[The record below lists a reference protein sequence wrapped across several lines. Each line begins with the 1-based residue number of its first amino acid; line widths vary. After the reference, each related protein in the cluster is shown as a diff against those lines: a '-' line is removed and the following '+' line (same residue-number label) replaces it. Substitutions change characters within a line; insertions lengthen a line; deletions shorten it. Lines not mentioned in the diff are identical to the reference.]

1 MNVTALREIKL
12 LKELRHPNIVR
23 LVDVFPH
30 KRNLNLVFEF
40 MDTDLE
46 AVIKDRR
53 LHLGPG
59 DVKAYLAQVLAAIE
73 CCHANW
79 VLHRDMKP
87 NNLLIAADG
96 TLKLGDFGLARI
108 FGSPE
113 RCFTHQVFA
122 RWYRS
127 PELLFGSKTYGAGV
141 DMWAIGCVM
150 GELMLRVPLFEGNS
164 DIDQLGKIFGILGT
178 PTDAQ
183 WPDMRALPDFVEYVP
198 CAPPPLRAK
207 FPSASDDALS
217 LLAGLLTYDP
227 NKRLTATQARA
238 HPYFTSLPAP
248 TPTHL
253 LPRPPSANGAP
264 QGAPA
269 GGDAGAAPP
278 PHAAGDGSEASDPRR
293 RAGGG
298 WDSSVNAM
306 AEDFFAPGG
315 GGAAGGRGGV
325 GGPGG
330 EARGRPRGSSGAASP
345 GTIRF
350 LAQSRH
356 SFPPVRPMEEG
367 APGCW
372 TVPPGAGKTV
382 PGQLGG
388 GDTSMAATP
397 QSPVP
402 MPMSVGGTG
411 NGMGGQLSTGSG
423 LCAFVS
429 TGHMPPDQRPAP
441 NTHDLQYLRKRK
453 LELDAAFGGEGE
465 EYDLD
470 PTPAPDGDAAR
481 GDVERMSTEG
491 LA

>member
-59 DVKAYLAQVLAAIE
+59 DIKAYLAQVLAAIE

-87 NNLLIAADG
+87 NNLLIGADG
-96 TLKLGDFGLARI
+96 TLKLADFGLARI

-150 GELMLRVPLFEGNS
+150 GELMLRVPLFEGHS

-238 HPYFTSLPAP
+238 HVYFTSLPAA

-253 LPRPPSANGAP
+253 LPRPPPANGAP
-264 QGAPA
+264 QAAPA
-269 GGDAGAAPP
+269 GGDGGFAQPP
-278 PHAAGDGSEASDPRR
+278 PAGGGGEASDPRR
-293 RAGGG
+293 RVGGR
-298 WDSSVNAM
+298 DSSVNAM
-306 AEDFFAPGG
+306 AEDFFAGG
-315 GGAAGGRGGV
+315 GGAGGRGG
-325 GGPGG
+325 GGPS
-330 EARGRPRGSSGAASP
+330 ARPRGSSGAASP

-356 SFPPVRPMEEG
+356 SFPP
-367 APGCW
+367 
-372 TVPPGAGKTV
+372 
-382 PGQLGG
+382 GQPGG

-402 MPMSVGGTG
+402 VPMSVGGTG
-411 NGMGGQLSTGSG
+411 TGQGGHQSTGSG

-429 TGHMPPDQRPAP
+429 TGHMPPDQRQAP

-465 EYDLD
+465 YDLD
-470 PTPAPDGDAAR
+470 PTPAPDGDGDAPR

>member
-1 MNVTALREIKL
+1 VNVTALREIKL
-12 LKELRHPNIVR
+12 LKELSHPNIVR

-40 MDTDLE
+40 METDLE

-59 DVKAYLAQVLAAIE
+59 DIKAYMAQVLSAIE

-96 TLKLGDFGLARI
+96 TLKLADFGLARI

-122 RWYRS
+122 RWYRA
-127 PELLFGSKTYGAGV
+127 PELLFGSKTYGGGV

-164 DIDQLGKIFGILGT
+164 DIDQLGRIFAVLGT
-178 PTDAQ
+178 PTEAQ

-207 FPSASDDALS
+207 FPSSSDDALT
-217 LLAGLLTYDP
+217 LLTGLLQFDP
-227 NKRLTATQARA
+227 NRRLTATQALA
-238 HPYFTSLPAP
+238 QPYFSSLPAA
-248 TPTHL
+248 TPTNM
-253 LPRPPSANGAP
+253 LPRPPRPIGKA
-264 QGAPA
+264 APA
-269 GGDAGAAPP
+269 VGGEAAQGPRQAPAAPP
-278 PHAAGDGSEASDPRR
+278 PSQPDDGASVDERIGR
-293 RAGGG
+293 RAR
-298 WDSSVNAM
+298 DSSLSAM
-306 AEDFFAPGG
+306 AEDFFSGNGTGSIAAPD
-315 GGAAGGRGGV
+315 AARM
-325 GGPGG
+325 
-330 EARGRPRGSSGAASP
+330 RPRAGSGTASP

-356 SFPPVRPMEEG
+356 SFPPVRVDG
-367 APGCW
+367 AW
-372 TVPPGAGKTV
+372 TA
-382 PGQLGG
+382 GG
-388 GDTSMAATP
+388 GRASGAAGPGGDASMAATP

-402 MPMSVGGTG
+402 MPMSVGTSARAAAAEH
-411 NGMGGQLSTGSG
+411 STGSG

-429 TGHMPPDQRPAP
+429 TGHMPPDQRPVP
-441 NTHDLQYLRKRK
+441 NTNDLQYLRKRK
-453 LELDAAFGGEGE
+453 LELDAAFGEGGDDDTPVPEGE
-465 EYDLD
+465 LLIGEDI
-470 PTPAPDGDAAR
+470 AAR
-481 GDVERMSTEG
+481 MSVEG
-491 LA
+491 LASQ